1 MREILKVENL
11 TKKRGN
17 KIVVDNLSFTV
28 NKGDIFGFLG
38 PNGAGKSTTM
48 KMILKLIR
56 KDGGKVYIDGFDIDR
71 SFKDAIKNVSAII
84 ESPAIYLDLTAYEN
98 LKIVKNFSDSYS
110 VSYAIEDVLK
120 IVGLK
125 GREYEKAKNYSLG
138 MKQRLSIAMALIKN
152 PKIILLDEPTNG
164 LDPKGVVEMRELIKE
179 LAHKHN
185 KTIIISS
192 HVLHE
197 IEMMCN
203 RVVIINKGKQILES
217 DIESITNKK
226 DLFYIRTTD
235 IDKAIKLLNSKPYAK
250 LHQREKDG
258 ITVQSNEASISLLT
272 KEFIKNDI
280 SVYEIS
286 ANNKSLEDIF
296 IEITGGK

>member
-1 MREILKVENL
+1 MKQILKVDNL

-17 KIVVDNLSFTV
+17 KVVVDNLSFSV
-28 NKGDIFGFLG
+28 NEGDIFGFLG
-38 PNGAGKSTTM
+38 PNGVGKSTTM
-48 KMILKLIR
+48 KMILNLIK
-56 KDGGKVYIDGFDIDR
+56 KDGGKVYIDGFDID
-71 SFKDAIKNVSAII
+71 SNFKDAIKNVSAII
-84 ESPAIYLDLTAYEN
+84 ENPAIYLDLTAYEN
-98 LKIVKNFSDSYS
+98 LKIAKNFSDSYN
-110 VSYAIEDVLK
+110 VSLEIEDVLS

-125 GREYEKAKNYSLG
+125 GRGNEKAKNYSLG

-179 LAHKHN
+179 LSHKHN

-197 IEMMCN
+197 IEIMCN

-217 DIESITNKK
+217 DMDSIVNQKN
-226 DLFYIRTTD
+226 LFFIRTTD
-235 IDKAIKLLNSKPYAK
+235 IDKSIELLQGKTYAK
-250 LHQREKDG
+250 LHKVEQHG
-258 ITVQSNEASISLLT
+258 ITVQANETSISLLT

-280 SVYEIS
+280 CIYEIS
-286 ANNKSLEDIF
+286 SNNKSLEDLF

>member
-1 MREILKVENL
+1 MNEILKIENL

-17 KIVVDNLSFTV
+17 KVVVDNLSFSV
-28 NKGDIFGFLG
+28 SKGDIFGFLG

-48 KMILKLIR
+48 KMILKLIK
-56 KDGGKVYIDGFDIDR
+56 KDSGKVYIDGFDIDKN
-71 SFKDAIKNVSAII
+71 FKDAIKNVSAII

-98 LKIVKNFSDSYS
+98 LKIAKNFSDSYS
-110 VSYAIEDVLK
+110 VSHSIEDVLT

-125 GREYEKAKNYSLG
+125 GRANEKAKNYSLG

-203 RVVIINKGKQILES
+203 RVLIINKGKQILES
-217 DIESITNKK
+217 DIETITSKK
-226 DLFYIRTTD
+226 DLFYIRTED
-235 IDKAIKLLNSKPYAK
+235 IDKAIKLLHGKTYAK
-250 LHQREKDG
+250 LYQREKDG
-258 ITVQSNEASISLLT
+258 ITVQVNEASLSLLT
-272 KEFIKNDI
+272 KELIKHDI

-286 ANNKSLEDIF
+286 SNNKSLEDIF

>member
-1 MREILKVENL
+1 MSEVLKVDNL
-11 TKKRGN
+11 TKKRGD
-17 KIVVDNLSFTV
+17 KIVVDNLSFSV

-48 KMILKLIR
+48 KMILKLIK
-56 KDGGKVYIDGFDIDR
+56 KDSGKIYIDGFDIDTN
-71 SFKDAIKNVSAII
+71 FKDAIRNVSAII
-84 ESPAIYLDLTAYEN
+84 ENPAIYLDLTAYDN

-110 VSYAIEDVLK
+110 VSYDIEDVLE

-125 GREYEKAKNYSLG
+125 GREYEKVKNYSLG

-164 LDPKGVVEMRELIKE
+164 LDPKGIIEMRELIKE
-179 LAHKHN
+179 LSQKHN

-192 HVLHE
+192 HILHE

-217 DIESITNKK
+217 DIASITNKN
-226 DLFYIRTTD
+226 DLFFIRTSD
-235 IDKAIKLLNSKPYAK
+235 IDKAIKILNDKQYAK
-250 LHQREKDG
+250 LHKIQNKG
-258 ITVQSNEASISLLT
+258 ITVQSSESSIALLS

-280 SVYEIS
+280 SIYEIS
-286 ANNKSLEDIF
+286 SNNKSLEDIF

>member
-1 MREILKVENL
+1 MSEVLKVENL

-17 KIVVDNLSFTV
+17 KIVVDNLSFTI

-38 PNGAGKSTTM
+38 PNGAGKTTTL
-48 KMILKLIR
+48 KMILKLIK
-56 KDGGKVYIDGFDIDR
+56 KDSGKVYIDGFDIDTN
-71 SFKDAIKNVSAII
+71 FKDAIKNVSAII
-84 ESPAIYLDLTAYEN
+84 ENPAIYLDLTAYEN

-110 VSYAIEDVLK
+110 VSYEIEDVLE
-120 IVGLK
+120 IVGLN
-125 GREYEKAKNYSLG
+125 GREYEKVKKYSLG

-164 LDPKGVVEMRELIKE
+164 LDPKGIIEMRELIKE
-179 LAHKHN
+179 LCQKHN

-192 HVLHE
+192 HILHE

-217 DIESITNKK
+217 DIESITNKN
-226 DLFYIRTTD
+226 DLFFIRTSD
-235 IDKAIKLLNSKPYAK
+235 INKSIKVLNDKKYAT
-250 LHQREKDG
+250 LHKIQHKG
-258 ITVQSNEASISLLT
+258 ITVQSNESSIALLA
-272 KEFIKNDI
+272 KEFMKNDI
-280 SVYEIS
+280 YIYEIS
-286 ANNKSLEDIF
+286 SNNKSLEDIF

>member
-1 MREILKVENL
+1 MSEVLKVDNL

-17 KIVVDNLSFTV
+17 KIVVDNLSFSV

-48 KMILKLIR
+48 KMILKLIK
-56 KDGGKVYIDGFDIDR
+56 KDSGKVHIDGFDIDTN
-71 SFKDAIKNVSAII
+71 FKDAIRNVSAII
-84 ESPAIYLDLTAYEN
+84 ENPAIYLDLTAYDN

-110 VSYAIEDVLK
+110 VSYDIEDVLE

-125 GREYEKAKNYSLG
+125 GREYEKVKNYSLG

-164 LDPKGVVEMRELIKE
+164 LDPKGIIEMRELIKE
-179 LAHKHN
+179 LSQKHN

-192 HVLHE
+192 HILHE

-217 DIESITNKK
+217 DIASITNKN
-226 DLFYIRTTD
+226 DLFFIRTSD
-235 IDKAIKLLNSKPYAK
+235 IDKAIKILNDKQYAK
-250 LHQREKDG
+250 LHKIQNKG
-258 ITVQSNEASISLLT
+258 ITVQSSESSIALLS

-280 SVYEIS
+280 SIYEIS
-286 ANNKSLEDIF
+286 SNNKSLEDIF